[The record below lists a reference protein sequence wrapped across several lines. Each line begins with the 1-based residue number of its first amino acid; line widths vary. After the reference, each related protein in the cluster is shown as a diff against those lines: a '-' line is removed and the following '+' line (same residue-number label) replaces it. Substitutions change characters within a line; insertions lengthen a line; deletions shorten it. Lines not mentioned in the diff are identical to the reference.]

1 MYILTPT
8 QAPCECFLLTLG
20 DLQAVIFR
28 VRHQTKNSLI
38 STVLVERLFFL
49 QWNQAAYFIIDEA
62 VYIRNFFF
70 HVKVRELRFVEN
82 LFHLQLP
89 WAIGEALDEA
99 IGPK

>member
-70 HVKVRELRFVEN
+70 QALLESHWYIIINYRKGLSLVI
-82 LFHLQLP
+82 QL
-89 WAIGEALDEA
+89 
-99 IGPK
+99 